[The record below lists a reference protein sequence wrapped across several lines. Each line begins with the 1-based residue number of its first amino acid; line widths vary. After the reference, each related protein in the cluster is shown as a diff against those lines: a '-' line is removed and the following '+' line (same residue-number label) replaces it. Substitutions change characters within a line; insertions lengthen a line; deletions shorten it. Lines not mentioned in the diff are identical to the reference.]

1 MVLGWI
7 CYHHDRFLLHRS
19 LHRKMIPAIIM
30 DAITLFLKGASAAIA
45 VYVSMLKKR
54 DKFPPERTNA
64 SAPSIKH
71 NVPCPKR
78 SIMRKSVCDWVGMH
92 SFNGFLK

>member
-54 DKFPPERTNA
+54 DQ
-64 SAPSIKH
+64 
-71 NVPCPKR
+71 
-78 SIMRKSVCDWVGMH
+78 
-92 SFNGFLK
+92 